1 MIGLLT
7 THLYPLYPCYHGF
20 NMYSTTGEKLS
31 LFSARGEHEIQPITK
46 KQERDLVIQEIVDLI
61 ADPKWTVQRVSKRL
75 SMNVRPCDTQS
86 LRSLIHSVNS
96 AYNDR
101 YSKYESWGHAFFART
116 KAR

>member
-1 MIGLLT
+1 
-7 THLYPLYPCYHGF
+7 
-20 NMYSTTGEKLS
+20 MYSTTGQKLQ
-31 LFSARGEHEIQPITK
+31 LFSEREIEPISK

-61 ADPKWTVQRVSKRL
+61 GDQKWTRERVAKRL

-86 LRSLIHSVNS
+86 LRTLIQVVTG

-101 YSKYESWGHAFFART
+101 YSKYESWAHAFFART